1 MILSMFM
8 GPAEKAAEPAKK
20 AVEEAGK
27 ALDAASA
34 AAPAAKP
41 VETIPLETVSPW
53 AMPTDASNFAPD
65 IDNLYYFIVA
75 LDAFFFILVI
85 GAMGY
90 FMWKYRRRSEDQK
103 TSSITHSGKIEF
115 LWSAIPAVLL
125 VVIFVWGEYDFVRQ
139 SVPPADALDVKIT
152 GRKWYWTVQY
162 PQYPGVVLTSN
173 VDEPQVTILLP
184 KDRPVR
190 FTMTSEDVLHSFY
203 IPAFRI
209 KRDAVPGRYT
219 QMWATPTVVGEF
231 NVFCAEYC
239 GDFHSKMTGIA
250 KVMPPELFEDAIH
263 EAGKLEAEPGES
275 PAAFGQRIYSR
286 RGCNACHSI
295 TGGTGT
301 GPAWN
306 GLWGKEETFTDGT
319 SLKIDGE
326 AGMNYIRESI
336 LNPNA
341 KTVTGFSG
349 GMPSFQGQLDDTQ
362 IDAVIE
368 FIKTVK

>member
-1 MILSMFM
+1 MILSMFL
-8 GPAEKAAEPAKK
+8 GPEPAKK
-20 AVEEAGK
+20 AAEEVGK
-27 ALDAASA
+27 AADAAA
-34 AAPAAKP
+34 ASGDTAAKA
-41 VETIPLETVSPW
+41 VKTVPLETVDPW
-53 AMPTDASNFAPD
+53 SMPTQASNFAPD

-75 LDAFFFILVI
+75 LDAFFFVLVI
-85 GAMGY
+85 GAMAY
-90 FMWKYRRRSEDQK
+90 FMWKYRRRHPDQK

-139 SVPPADALDVKIT
+139 AVPPADALDVKIT

-162 PQYPGVVLTSN
+162 PQYPGVILTSN

-190 FTMTSEDVLHSFY
+190 FTMTSEDVLHAFY

-219 QMWATPTVVGEF
+219 QMWAKPTMVGEF

-239 GDFHSKMTGIA
+239 GDLHSKMTGIA
-250 KVMPPELFEDAIH
+250 KVMPPELFEDAIK
-263 EAGKLEAEPGES
+263 EAGKLEQDEGES
-275 PAAFGQRIYSR
+275 AADFGKRIYSR

-295 TGGTGT
+295 DGKAGT
-301 GPAWN
+301 GPTWL
-306 GLWGKEETFTDGT
+306 GLWGKTEQLQDGT
-319 SLKIDGE
+319 SVTIEGDV
-326 AGMNYIRESI
+326 GMNYIKDSI

-341 KTVTGFSG
+341 KLVTGFAG
-349 GMPSFQGQLDDTQ
+349 GMPSFQGQLDDKQ

-368 FIKTVK
+368 YIKTLK